1 MTEEMEIADQ
11 ELFKY
16 VSPERA
22 MTCLPEIRDGALR
35 ATQPA
40 AHERPVR
47 VRDDEGIRGNGSGRR
62 ESGAGTDAY

>member
-1 MTEEMEIADQ
+1 MCSAGSVGVCAVVTEEIEIGDQ

-22 MTCLPEIRDGALR
+22 MTCLPEIGDGALR

-40 AHERPVR
+40 AMNDPFG
-47 VRDDEGIRGNGSGRR
+47 VRDDEGVRG
-62 ESGAGTDAY
+62 D